1 MNCRIFAPMMIAIAL
16 LGVFWG
22 LAEYFGPRLLN
33 IPSGSNDSS
42 GSQGTANMNVTLLID
57 FGNGT
62 KLWFNDTKV
71 ARTDNFYTVTYNDV
85 RGNLEAVWNGY
96 PINAH
101 LVYKIMGY
109 GCGSTS
115 PGCNGYWSLW
125 VWNASIGCWSYS
137 EVGAD
142 LVSVQGVTMVA
153 WYFADND
160 PHSFPGNCS

>member
-1 MNCRIFAPMMIAIAL
+1 LYARPIFARAAESFGLDYHRPSRTGDRQEEGQPKLNYRIFAPMMIAIAL
-16 LGVFWG
+16 LGLFWG

-85 RGNLEAVWNGY
+85 RG
-96 PINAH
+96 
-101 LVYKIMGY
+101 
-109 GCGSTS
+109 
-115 PGCNGYWSLW
+115 
-125 VWNASIGCWSYS
+125 
-137 EVGAD
+137 D
-142 LVSVQGVTMVA
+142 L
-153 WYFADND
+153 
-160 PHSFPGNCS
+160 